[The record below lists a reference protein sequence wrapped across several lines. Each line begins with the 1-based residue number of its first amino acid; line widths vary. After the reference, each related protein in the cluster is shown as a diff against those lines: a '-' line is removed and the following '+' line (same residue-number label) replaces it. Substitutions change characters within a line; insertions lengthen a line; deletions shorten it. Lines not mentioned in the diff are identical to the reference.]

1 MPDFILDS
9 LLDVLKLLPYLFV
22 TYLVLEI
29 IEHKAMD
36 KAAALVQKAGRFGPV
51 IGGVLG
57 LLPQCGFSTVVSN
70 LYADRL
76 VTGGTLLAIFLATS
90 DEMLPILIS
99 ESVPA
104 GVIFKILGVK
114 LVSGLVVGLL
124 FDLVRRAMKIREGDV
139 NLHAVCETTHCGCDD
154 EEGGVLKSTLKHTFS
169 IALFILVITLALNTA
184 IHFIGEDVLRGL
196 ILNKPVVGPL
206 IAGVVGLI
214 PNCAASVIITEL
226 FLEGAMTTGAMLAG
240 LLAGSG
246 VGLLVLFRVNRPMKD
261 NFVLLATLYA
271 AAIVIGI
278 VLDLA
283 GFVITV

>member
-1 MPDFILDS
+1 MPEYILDS
-9 LLDVLKLLPYLFV
+9 LLDVLKLLPYLFL

-36 KAAALVQKAGRFGPV
+36 KAAALVAKAGRFGPI

-57 LLPQCGFSTVVSN
+57 LLPQCGFSTVISN

-114 LVSGLVVGLL
+114 LVSGVVVGLL

-139 NLHAVCETTHCGCDD
+139 NLHAVCETTNCGCE
-154 EEGGVLKSTLKHTFS
+154 EEGGVLKGTLKHTFS

-184 IHFIGEDVLRGL
+184 IHFIGEDVLRGI

-261 NFVLLATLYA
+261 NFVLLASLYA
-271 AAIVIGI
+271 AAVVIGI

-283 GFVITV
+283 GLVITV

>member
-9 LLDVLKLLPYLFV
+9 LLDVLKLLPYLFL

-36 KAAALVQKAGRFGPV
+36 KAAALVAKAGRFGPC

-57 LLPQCGFSTVVSN
+57 LVPQCGFSTVISN

-90 DEMLPILIS
+90 DEMLPIMIS
-99 ESVPA
+99 EAAPA
-104 GVIFKILGVK
+104 PLILKILAVK
-114 LVSGLVVGLL
+114 LIAGIAVGML
-124 FDLVRRAMKIREGDV
+124 FDLARRLMKIKEGDV
-139 NLHAVCETTHCGCDD
+139 DLHAVCETTHCGCDE

-169 IALFILVITLALNTA
+169 IALFILVITLVLNTI

-196 ILNKPVVGPL
+196 ILNKPVIGPI
-206 IAGVVGLI
+206 IAGLVGLI

-261 NFVLLATLYA
+261 NFVLLITLYIA
-271 AAIVIGI
+271 AVVIGV
-278 VLDLA
+278 VLDLV
-283 GFVITV
+283 GLVF

>member
-1 MPDFILDS
+1 MPDYILDS
-9 LLDVLKLLPYLFV
+9 LLDVLKLLPYLFL

-36 KAAALVQKAGRFGPV
+36 KAAALVAKAGRFGPV
-51 IGGVLG
+51 IGGLLG
-57 LLPQCGFSTVVSN
+57 LLPQCGFSTVISN

-114 LVSGLVVGLL
+114 LVAGVVVGLL

-139 NLHAVCETTHCGCDD
+139 NLHAVCETTNCGCE
-154 EEGGVLKSTLKHTFS
+154 EEGGIIKGTLKHTFS

-184 IHFIGEDVLRGL
+184 IHFIGEDVLRGI

-261 NFVLLATLYA
+261 NFVLLASLYA
-271 AAIVIGI
+271 AAVVIGI

-283 GFVITV
+283 GLVITV

>member
-1 MPDFILDS
+1 MPEYILDS
-9 LLDVLKLLPYLFV
+9 LLDVLKLLPYLFL

-51 IGGVLG
+51 IGGLLG

-104 GVIFKILGVK
+104 VVIFKILGVK

-124 FDLVRRAMKIREGDV
+124 FDLVRRAMKVREGDV
-139 NLHAVCETTHCGCDD
+139 NLHAVCETTHCGCE
-154 EEGGVLKSTLKHTFS
+154 EEGGVLKGTLKHTFS
-169 IALFILVITLALNTA
+169 IALFILVITLALNTI

-261 NFVLLATLYA
+261 NFVLLASLYA

-278 VLDLA
+278 VLDLV

>member
-1 MPDFILDS
+1 MPDYILDS
-9 LLDVLKLLPYLFV
+9 LLDVLKLLPYLFL

-36 KAAALVQKAGRFGPV
+36 KAAALVAKAGRFGPV
-51 IGGVLG
+51 IGGLLG
-57 LLPQCGFSTVVSN
+57 LLPQCGFSTVISN

-114 LVSGLVVGLL
+114 LVSGVVVGLL

-139 NLHAVCETTHCGCDD
+139 NLHAVCETTHCGCE
-154 EEGGVLKSTLKHTFS
+154 EEGGVIKGTLKHTFS

-184 IHFIGEDVLRGL
+184 IHFIGEDVLRGI

-261 NFVLLATLYA
+261 NFVLLASLYA
-271 AAIVIGI
+271 AAVVIGI
-278 VLDLA
+278 LLDLA
-283 GFVITV
+283 GLVITV

>member
-1 MPDFILDS
+1 MPEYILDS
-9 LLDVLKLLPYLFV
+9 LLDVLKLLPYLFL

-51 IGGVLG
+51 IGGLLG

-114 LVSGLVVGLL
+114 LVSGLFVGLL
-124 FDLVRRAMKIREGDV
+124 FDLVRRAMKVREGDV
-139 NLHAVCETTHCGCDD
+139 NLHAVCETTHCGCE
-154 EEGGVLKSTLKHTFS
+154 EEGGVLKGTLKHTFS

-206 IAGVVGLI
+206 IAGIVGLI

-261 NFVLLATLYA
+261 NFVLLASLYA

-278 VLDLA
+278 VLDLV

>member
-1 MPDFILDS
+1 MPEYILDS
-9 LLDVLKLLPYLFV
+9 LLDVLKLLPYLFL

-36 KAAALVQKAGRFGPV
+36 KAAALVAKAGRFGPV
-51 IGGVLG
+51 IGGLLG
-57 LLPQCGFSTVVSN
+57 LLPQCGFSTVISN

-114 LVSGLVVGLL
+114 LVAGVVVGLL

-139 NLHAVCETTHCGCDD
+139 NLHAVCETTHCGCE
-154 EEGGVLKSTLKHTFS
+154 EEGGVLKGTLKHTFS

-184 IHFIGEDVLRGL
+184 IHFIGEDVLRGI

-261 NFVLLATLYA
+261 NFVLLASLYA
-271 AAIVIGI
+271 AAVVIGI

-283 GFVITV
+283 GLVITV

>member
-1 MPDFILDS
+1 MPEYILDS
-9 LLDVLKLLPYLFV
+9 LLDVLKLLPYLFL

-51 IGGVLG
+51 IGGLLG

-124 FDLVRRAMKIREGDV
+124 FDLVRRAMKVREGDV
-139 NLHAVCETTHCGCDD
+139 NLHAVCETTHCGCE
-154 EEGGVLKSTLKHTFS
+154 EEGGVLKGTLKHTFS
-169 IALFILVITLALNTA
+169 IALFILVITLALNTV

-206 IAGVVGLI
+206 IAGIVGLI

-261 NFVLLATLYA
+261 NFVLLASLYA

-278 VLDLA
+278 VLDLV

>member
-1 MPDFILDS
+1 MPEYILDS
-9 LLDVLKLLPYLFV
+9 LLDVLKLLPYLFL

-51 IGGVLG
+51 IGGLLG

-124 FDLVRRAMKIREGDV
+124 FDLLRRAMKVREGDV
-139 NLHAVCETTHCGCDD
+139 NLHAVCETTHCGCE
-154 EEGGVLKSTLKHTFS
+154 EEGGVLKGTLKHTFS

-184 IHFIGEDVLRGL
+184 IHFIGEAVLRGL

-206 IAGVVGLI
+206 IAGIVGLI

-261 NFVLLATLYA
+261 NFVLLASLYA

-278 VLDLA
+278 VLDLV

>member
-1 MPDFILDS
+1 
-9 LLDVLKLLPYLFV
+9 
-22 TYLVLEI
+22 
-29 IEHKAMD
+29 
-36 KAAALVQKAGRFGPV
+36 
-51 IGGVLG
+51 
-57 LLPQCGFSTVVSN
+57 
-70 LYADRL
+70 
-76 VTGGTLLAIFLATS
+76 
-90 DEMLPILIS
+90 MLPILIS

-124 FDLVRRAMKIREGDV
+124 FDLVRRAMKVREGDV
-139 NLHAVCETTHCGCDD
+139 NLHAVCETTHCGCE
-154 EEGGVLKSTLKHTFS
+154 EEGGVLKGTLKHTFS

-206 IAGVVGLI
+206 IAGIVGLI

-261 NFVLLATLYA
+261 NFVLLASLYA

-278 VLDLA
+278 VLDLV

>member
-1 MPDFILDS
+1 MPEYILDS
-9 LLDVLKLLPYLFV
+9 LLDVLKLLPYLFL

-51 IGGVLG
+51 IGGLLG

-124 FDLVRRAMKIREGDV
+124 FDLVRRAMKVREGDV
-139 NLHAVCETTHCGCDD
+139 NLHAVCETTHCGCE
-154 EEGGVLKSTLKHTFS
+154 EEGGVLKGTLKHTFS

-206 IAGVVGLI
+206 IAGIVGLI

-261 NFVLLATLYA
+261 NFVLLASLYA

-278 VLDLA
+278 VLDLV

>member
-1 MPDFILDS
+1 MPEYILDS

-51 IGGVLG
+51 IGGLLG

-104 GVIFKILGVK
+104 VVIFKILGVK

-124 FDLVRRAMKIREGDV
+124 FDLVRHAMKVREGDV
-139 NLHAVCETTHCGCDD
+139 NLHAVCETTHCGCE
-154 EEGGVLKSTLKHTFS
+154 EEGGVLKGTLKHTFS

-261 NFVLLATLYA
+261 NFVLLASLYA

>member
-1 MPDFILDS
+1 MPDYILDS
-9 LLDVLKLLPYLFV
+9 LLDVLKLLPYLFL

-36 KAAALVQKAGRFGPV
+36 KAAALVAKAGRFGPV
-51 IGGVLG
+51 IGGLLG
-57 LLPQCGFSTVVSN
+57 LLPQCGFSTVISN

-114 LVSGLVVGLL
+114 LVAGVVVGLL

-139 NLHAVCETTHCGCDD
+139 NLHAVCETTNCGCE
-154 EEGGVLKSTLKHTFS
+154 EEGGVLKGTLKHTFS
-169 IALFILVITLALNTA
+169 IALFILVITLALNTV
-184 IHFIGEDVLRGL
+184 IHFIGEDVLRGI

-261 NFVLLATLYA
+261 NFVLLASLYA
-271 AAIVIGI
+271 AAVVIGI

-283 GFVITV
+283 GLVITV